1 MTFKQQGKNKQ
12 IIDCRSFQQQLEQAE
27 EEAAEFL
34 LAAQKLK
41 RFPDNKERHANLI
54 EETADLLIMME
65 QMRVY
70 LGCES
75 VDKVVDYKLDREIK
89 RIEEAEENA
98 TGCA

>member
-54 EETADLLIMME
+54 EETADLLIMM
-65 QMRVY
+65 RVY

>member
-70 LGCES
+70 LG
-75 VDKVVDYKLDREIK
+75 DRK
-89 RIEEAEENA
+89 STRLNSSHTDSSRMPSSA
-98 TGCA
+98 